1 VPYKIGIDKS
11 SLIPYKDLSSIAPR
25 TVEYLRECKSRL
37 DQREKGRF
45 KGEYWYCYGRPQNL
59 NRFEVPEKI
68 VMPDVVNRGEC
79 FLDTRGLW
87 LLDTAYALVPLSNKP
102 VNIRYILG
110 ILNSP
115 ILTYFFE
122 RNRFCI
128 KGWIFSNEN
137 SLLKSVSFPNN

>member
-1 VPYKIGIDKS
+1 
-11 SLIPYKDLSSIAPR
+11 LLLALWSIYESANQDS
-25 TVEYLRECKSRL
+25 T
-37 DQREKGRF
+37 REKKVDLKVNIGTVTAGH
-45 KGEYWYCYGRPQNL
+45 KIL